1 MLILSFIV
9 LNVVALCQSTIVLPP
24 LNQTAGAKD
33 VGIIFIQGAQ
43 ISAKNYVKTFQV
55 LQQKF
60 NGNLWIALAEFPF
73 DTPQPLT
80 FGMEVNNCFSE
91 LKKAGFQ
98 YNKDTPFFFAGHS
111 LGSVFLQDYIL
122 NKSNTDSMLCSVKG
136 LILEGGYIV
145 RKNRNLIENATL
157 VESVLSIS
165 GELDGLNRIS
175 RMAESLHFDMKF
187 QNNGI
192 KRMTHL
198 IPGMNHYQF
207 AGDGNPPSNVRNND
221 ITPEITNEQA
231 RGSISDIL
239 AAHIKSILFYFC
251 RLTLYS

>member
-1 MLILSFIV
+1 MLILSFLV
-9 LNVVALCQSTIVLPP
+9 LNVVALCQGTIVLPP
-24 LNQTAGAKD
+24 VNQTTGAKE
-33 VGIIFIQGAQ
+33 VGLIFIQGAQ
-43 ISAKNYVKTFQV
+43 ISAKNYVKTFQA

-73 DTPQPLT
+73 DVPQPLT

-111 LGSVFLQDYIL
+111 LGSVFLQDFIL

-145 RKNRNLIENATL
+145 RKNRNLVENSTL
-157 VESVLSIS
+157 VESVLTIS
-165 GELDGLNRIS
+165 GELDGVNRIS
-175 RMAESLHFDMKF
+175 RMAESLHFDLKF
-187 QNNGI
+187 QNRNGI

-198 IPGMNHYQF
+198 VPGMNHYQF
-207 AGDGNPPSNVRNND
+207 AGDGIPPSNVKNND

-231 RGSISDIL
+231 RRSISDIL
-239 AAHIKSILFYFC
+239 AAHIKS
-251 RLTLYS
+251 RYSF